1 MREDRFNG
9 AAAKQL
15 DKPYIGERKEKRL
28 TPLKAFPTGERLLY
42 LFSIILC
49 VALAVLVLSRY
60 AKVSELNVAIQNTE
74 LEIQK
79 VEKENLQLET
89 EANKLRSVERIRKF
103 AEQKGLELTA
113 PKYLPSISP

>member
-1 MREDRFNG
+1 MRADRFHG
-9 AAAKQL
+9 SAAKQL
-15 DKPYIGERKEKRL
+15 HKPYRGERKQKKP
-28 TPLKAFPTGERLLY
+28 TPFKAFPTGERLLY
-42 LFSIILC
+42 LFSVILC

-74 LEIQK
+74 LEIEK

-113 PKYLPSISP
+113 PKYLPSTSP